1 MRSLVA
7 AAGLA
12 LTATVAVALWVGA
25 GPAPSGRRS
34 DRVEAGIHK
43 IRHVVVVVQEN
54 RSFDS
59 YFGTYPGADGIP
71 MQGGVPTVC
80 VPDPASGAC
89 VKPFHDRGTF
99 NGGGPHTW
107 RNSIIDVNGGK
118 MDGFLATVE
127 ASGTF

>member
-43 IRHVVVVVQEN
+43 IRHVVVIMQEN
-54 RSFDS
+54 RSFDA

-80 VPDPASGAC
+80 VPTVNGDCQRPY
-89 VKPFHDRGTF
+89 HDGSDV
-99 NGGGPHTW
+99 NMGGPH
-107 RNSIIDVNGGK
+107 
-118 MDGFLATVE
+118 
-127 ASGTF
+127 